1 MQVKY
6 DKKEID
12 RLKLSGIFFQSVLII
27 CLFLM
32 MFDKDFAALI
42 VTVPII
48 VYFTIKNTQLLLY
61 LYSVKKDE
69 IYLELYNEKLSYN
82 SIYEGKVEIK
92 LENIKNMQ
100 LTDESV
106 LVCLKNA
113 LISKRESKGLL
124 KYYLENNNGVYKIP
138 ILGNKSELTKVYN
151 IVAQA
156 IGDHSVIRNPKEFVN
171 LCGAYIF
178 ILAGVLWGFL
188 FQVLR
193 QTILLQGFFELLI
206 LVIIMVLGHFINRQT
221 LSSGYVSMGL
231 LIRCIGC
238 SLTVA
243 QYILCACQV
252 EEMIKGTIMISSVS
266 TKSFV
271 VISVIYLLAFLLF
284 IPRNGIGKKLASYCV
299 SQREDV
305 HNEKF

>member
-6 DKKEID
+6 DKKEIKI
-12 RLKLSGIFFQSVLII
+12 LKFSGIFFQSVLILG
-27 CLFLM
+27 LFLM
-32 MFDKDFAALI
+32 MLDKDFAVLI
-42 VTVPII
+42 VTAPII
-48 VYFTIKNTQLLLY
+48 VCFTIKNTQLFLY
-61 LYSVKKDE
+61 LHSVKKDE
-69 IYLELYNEKLSYN
+69 IYLEFYNDTLSYH
-82 SIYEGKVEIK
+82 SIYEGTVEIE
-92 LENIKNMQ
+92 LENIKNIQ
-100 LTDESV
+100 LTDEGV

-138 ILGNKSELTKVYN
+138 ILGNKSELSEVYN

-156 IGDHSVIRNPKEFVN
+156 IGEHSVIQNSKEFVN

-193 QTILLQGFFELLI
+193 QTNLLQSFFELLI
-206 LVIIMVLGHFINRQT
+206 LVIIMVLGHFFNRQT

-238 SLTVA
+238 SMTIA
-243 QYILCACQV
+243 QYILCACHV
-252 EEMIKGTIMISSVS
+252 EEMIKGTIVISSVS
-266 TKSFV
+266 TKSLFV
-271 VISVIYLLAFLLF
+271 VSIIYLLTFVLF
-284 IPRNGIGKKLASYCV
+284 IPRNGIGKKLTSYCV
-299 SQREDV
+299 SKREDV
-305 HNEKF
+305 NNEKF